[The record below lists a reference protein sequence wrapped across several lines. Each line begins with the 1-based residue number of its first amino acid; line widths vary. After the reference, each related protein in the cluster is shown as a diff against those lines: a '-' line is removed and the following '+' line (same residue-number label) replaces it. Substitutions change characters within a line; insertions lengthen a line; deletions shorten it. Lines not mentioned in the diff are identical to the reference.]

1 MSMHAT
7 MSLADGVVDPV
18 IASRAKPQI
27 SRRRVTDPGDEQGRT
42 IEWRYTVP
50 SQFHRDVPDAARQV
64 VGGPEPSSNAVPT
77 SLDQPRADGWSRAYT
92 IADGIVVKAYC
103 L

>member
-1 MSMHAT
+1 

-27 SRRRVTDPGDEQGRT
+27 SRASPVE
-42 IEWRYTVP
+42 

-64 VGGPEPSSNAVPT
+64 VGGPGPSSNAVPT